1 VDRPIDLAAVQWNF
15 REIRLSEF
23 AEQNKEGAGGLALS
37 GSAAYEEDGRSG
49 EVNGDIANG

>member
-1 VDRPIDLAAVQWNF
+1 VDRPIGLAAVQWNF

>member
-1 VDRPIDLAAVQWNF
+1 MDQLIDLAAVQWDF
-15 REIRLSEF
+15 RKLKLSEF

-37 GSAAYEEDGRSG
+37 GSAAYEEDRRSG